1 MLRIEIESTAHA
13 QEFVYLADG
22 WAKGQAVP
30 KILVAD
36 DNSNIQKMVTLILKD
51 QGIEV
56 TAVGNGEAAVR
67 RLPDLMPDV
76 VLADVFM
83 PVRSGYE
90 VCEYIKKDPRFLHIP
105 VVLLLGAFD
114 PLDETEAKRVGADGV
129 LKKPFVPPD
138 PLLTLIKGL
147 LERTA
152 PESLVPA
159 AVPAAAEMTAVQA
172 RPATRMAP
180 LPDSFQGEA
189 EEAEFPAL
197 GREALDTIG
206 AHAAAPSDAHTAS
219 TEEST
224 EEESEDSVVTQH
236 RDSALGEPAFWRPLE
251 PQEESLSDTVVE
263 SAAPSWGANTES
275 LPRRD
280 EFEGVQEMESEEE
293 TAQAPQLETLD
304 SMDSVPETLHVE
316 EGKAPGLAA
325 TPEEWLEAELSRP
338 PHAATELEPPSA
350 GMQEVA
356 SPEHSEAAHAPA
368 NLIEFSAPSQT
379 HTDPEL
385 ATSVAPEALEAFEPL
400 TPATPPH
407 EESKSERAAPSPTAE
422 PEELPS
428 LEELEPAIE
437 QLGAAKPSNLSAA
450 LNAPVAAA
458 PAARPAEPE
467 LVEAV
472 VGRVMAKLQPQVIE
486 IITREVL
493 RPIVEAL
500 VRREIDKP

>member
-1 MLRIEIESTAHA
+1 MLPIEIEPTAHA
-13 QEFVYLADG
+13 QEFVYPVNR

-51 QGIEV
+51 QGIDV

-147 LERTA
+147 LERIA

-159 AVPAAAEMTAVQA
+159 AVPAQAEMTAVQA

-180 LPDSFQGEA
+180 LPDSFQGEGD
-189 EEAEFPAL
+189 EEEFPAL
-197 GREALDTIG
+197 GREALDTVG
-206 AHAAAPSDAHTAS
+206 AHATGSLGAHTAS
-219 TEEST
+219 AEQT
-224 EEESEDSVVTQH
+224 EESEDSVVTQQ

-251 PQEESLSDTVVE
+251 PHEESPADTMVE
-263 SAAPSWGANTES
+263 SAAPNWGANTES

-280 EFEGVQEMESEEE
+280 EFEGVQEMEAE
-293 TAQAPQLETLD
+293 TAQVPQLEPLNP
-304 SMDSVPETLHVE
+304 MDSVPETLHVE

-338 PHAATELEPPSA
+338 PHPETEFEPPSA
-350 GMQEVA
+350 ATA
-356 SPEHSEAAHAPA
+356 SVESPANSAAAHAHE
-368 NLIEFSAPSQT
+368 NLIEFASPAQAQAE
-379 HTDPEL
+379 PEPEP
-385 ATSVAPEALEAFEPL
+385 AAAPEALEAFEPL
-400 TPATPPH
+400 TPAAAAVQQ
-407 EESKSERAAPSPTAE
+407 SRSEQVAPLPKAA

-428 LEELEPAIE
+428 LDVLGHAIE
-437 QLGAAKPSNLSAA
+437 QLGAVKKANLSETVRLPSAVT
-450 LNAPVAAA
+450 PVAK
-458 PAARPAEPE
+458 PAEPD

-472 VGRVMAKLQPQVIE
+472 VVRVMAKLQPQVIE

-500 VRREIDKP
+500 VRREVEKQ